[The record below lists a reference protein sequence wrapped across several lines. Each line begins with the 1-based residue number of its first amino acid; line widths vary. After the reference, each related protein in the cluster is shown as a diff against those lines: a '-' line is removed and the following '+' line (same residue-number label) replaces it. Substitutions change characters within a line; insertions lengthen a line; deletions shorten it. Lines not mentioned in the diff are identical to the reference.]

1 MFNLFELLKA
11 IEVTESRNEKD
22 VHIEG
27 IEYNSKNVKEGYL
40 FVCIKGYKTDGHR
53 YIPQAIANGAAA
65 LIVEDFQED
74 CSLPQFKVKNS
85 RHALAALGDRYY
97 NHPSKDMKIIGITA
111 TNGKTTTA
119 FMTNSI
125 LERHGLKTG
134 IIGTVMVKFGKTAD
148 AATLTTPQSLD
159 LQRYFAE
166 MRDEKI
172 SHVTMEVSSIALEL
186 NRVDCVDYDIVSLH
200 NISRDHIDLHGSFEE
215 YFNSK
220 ASLIRNAKP
229 SQWAI
234 LNLDDSYSASLI
246 NETKARVITFGLE
259 NHTGHLA
266 CKNLDLS
273 TGRARFTVEIRK
285 PFEACGIEYKPTEFN
300 IELSVPGY
308 HSVHNSMVAIT
319 IGLLC
324 GVPIETIQES
334 LKNFVGVERRFEF
347 IYEKDFKIVD
357 DHFANVGNINVTLGT
372 LNFMKFNK
380 LRIVYAVRGG
390 RGPVV
395 NRENAETV
403 VKWASKLGITEII
416 ATLSKS
422 HVTEKDVVTED
433 ELNAF
438 LEVMSKAGI
447 KVDLYDELPDAIGHA
462 LTQVK
467 TGDVLL
473 LSGCQGM
480 DPGAQIALQK
490 LYELRPDLDE
500 DELFGSIKNRVAV
513 TL

>member
-1 MFNLFELLKA
+1 MINLFKLLKA
-11 IEVTESRNEKD
+11 IDVVDSRNKKD
-22 VHIEG
+22 VHIES
-27 IEYNSKNVKEGYL
+27 IEYNSKNVKKGSL
-40 FVCIKGYKTDGHR
+40 FVCIKGYKTDGHK

-65 LIVEDFQED
+65 LIVEDFQDD
-74 CSLPQFKVKNS
+74 CSIPQFRVENS
-85 RHALAALGDRYY
+85 RHALAALADMFY
-97 NHPSKDMKIIGITA
+97 NHPSKAMKIIGITA

-125 LERHGLKTG
+125 LERHGFKTG
-134 IIGTVMVKFGKTAD
+134 LVGTVMVKFGQKAD
-148 AATLTTPQSLD
+148 AAKLTTPQSLD
-159 LQRYFAE
+159 LQRYFSE
-166 MRDEKI
+166 MRDEKV
-172 SHVTMEVSSIALEL
+172 SHVTMEVSSIALQL
-186 NRVDCVDYDIVSLH
+186 SRVDCVDYDIVSLN
-200 NISRDHIDLHGSFEE
+200 NISRDHIDLHGSFEN

-229 SQWAI
+229 GQWAI
-234 LNLDDSYSASLI
+234 LNLDDPYSASLI
-246 NETKARVITFGLE
+246 NETKAHVITFGIE
-259 NHTGHLA
+259 NDTGYLA

-273 TGRARFTVEIRK
+273 TGRAHFTVEIKK
-285 PFEACGIEYKPTEFN
+285 PFKAYGIEHKPAEFN

-308 HSVHNSMVAIT
+308 HSVSNSMVAIT
-319 IGLLC
+319 IALLC
-324 GVPIETIQES
+324 GVPIKTIQES
-334 LKNFVGVERRFEF
+334 LRNFVGVERRFEF
-347 IYEKDFKIVD
+347 IYEKDFKIID

-372 LNFMKFNK
+372 LKFMKFNK

-395 NRENAETV
+395 NRENAETI
-403 VKWASKLGITEII
+403 VKWAPKLGITELT

-422 HVTEKDVVTED
+422 HVTEKDVVAQD
-433 ELNAF
+433 ELDAF

-447 KVDLYDELPDAIGHA
+447 KVDLYNELPDAIGHA
-462 LTQVK
+462 LSKVNE
-467 TGDVLL
+467 GDILL